1 MSNRRRW
8 TEDPPDGPGRRTGA
22 RGDGSR
28 GGGGAAGAGGSG
40 GPAGPDR
47 WDERS
52 WSGDPFPS
60 RPARRRADGG
70 PDWRETLAPPRAD
83 EPVDDR
89 TPPPGA
95 PAPGRR
101 RRENVP
107 PEPEGDLWGNGG
119 ISSSGNA
126 GARSGGGSTT
136 RPTEPVTDTGW
147 YGASDVRSSA
157 PPWDTPDWDSP
168 DWTMPERSTP
178 EWALDATGP
187 DDRAAGGSGQDERS
201 DGSVGEGEDERR
213 RADRARPRWMDELD
227 DHPGSGAYDEPSPP
241 LTPMGGTP
249 APTSAPDDR
258 DADRPVQPGQA
269 SQPGRSEPA
278 TARSVPAEPAA
289 KAGQAEPA
297 RATSGSQTDP
307 RAASSARGPQS
318 SSRFEWLPERL
329 RPAPGDLQVLAWWA
343 LTRLGI
349 LLVAMTGPW
358 LFHGTGKIP
367 SFWDSW
373 KQWDFWHF
381 DRIATFGYF
390 APGWSTPIEAFF
402 PGFPMVLRLGAL
414 VGIPTVVGGLVV
426 SFVAGGVAAV
436 ALARLADREWGPGA
450 GRYAA
455 AMWMLAPPA
464 IFLAAPYTEALFLAL
479 AIPAWLSARR
489 GTWWLAA
496 VLAAGACTVRVS
508 GIFLV
513 VALAVEF
520 LTSERRKRWLDGV
533 WLALPA
539 VPVLGY
545 MAYLHANTGDWLR
558 WYHAQSQEWYRGFTP
573 PWDAFFNTWNA
584 ATGHTAFG
592 DVSDA
597 LRANFEWMFRA
608 ELVAML
614 LGLVVTVVLLTLRRW
629 GEATWVGV
637 QVVAFATSYWFFS
650 VPRATLL
657 WFPLWIGLG
666 ALAVRRPWVWRAYV
680 ILAVPLFGIWA
691 AAYLTGRWSG

>member
-1 MSNRRRW
+1 M
-8 TEDPPDGPGRRTGA
+8 TEQ
-22 RGDGSR
+22 
-28 GGGGAAGAGGSG
+28 
-40 GPAGPDR
+40 
-47 WDERS
+47 
-52 WSGDPFPS
+52 
-60 RPARRRADGG
+60 
-70 PDWRETLAPPRAD
+70 
-83 EPVDDR
+83 
-89 TPPPGA
+89 
-95 PAPGRR
+95 
-101 RRENVP
+101 
-107 PEPEGDLWGNGG
+107 
-119 ISSSGNA
+119 
-126 GARSGGGSTT
+126 
-136 RPTEPVTDTGW
+136 EPVTDTGW
-147 YGASDVRSSA
+147 YGASDVQASA

-168 DWTMPERSTP
+168 DWTMPERATP
-178 EWALDATGP
+178 EWGLDAGSA
-187 DDRAAGGSGQDERS
+187 DDRAAAGRGQDEGSGDGFGDAPHEDDRRS
-201 DGSVGEGEDERR
+201 GE
-213 RADRARPRWMDELD
+213 RPRPWWSDELD
-227 DHPGSGAYDEPSPP
+227 DEHGGGAYGSGSYGGGAYDELSEP

-249 APTSAPDDR
+249 ARGDREEDRPGESAP
-258 DADRPVQPGQA
+258 AH
-269 SQPGRSEPA
+269 EPA
-278 TARSVPAEPAA
+278 AAHSVPAEPTA
-289 KAGQAEPA
+289 KAGPSEPA
-297 RATSGSQTDP
+297 PAAPTAQNPASEP
-307 RAASSARGPQS
+307 RAASAGRGPAGRS
-318 SSRFEWLPERL
+318 TWFGRLPERL
-329 RPAPGDLQVLAWWA
+329 RPTPGDLQVLAWWA

-349 LLVAMTGPW
+349 LLVAVTAPW

-367 SFWDSW
+367 GFWDSW

-390 APGWSTPIEAFF
+390 TPGWSTPIEAFF

-414 VGIPTVVGGLVV
+414 VGIPTVVGGLLV

-520 LTSERRKRWLDGV
+520 LTSGRRRTWLEGL

-539 VPVLGY
+539 VPVLAY
-545 MAYLHANTGDWLR
+545 MAYLKANTGDWLR

-573 PWDAFFNTWNA
+573 PWDSFFNTWNA

-592 DVSDA
+592 DVSEA

-637 QVVAFATSYWFFS
+637 QVAAFATSYWFFS

-680 ILAVPLFGIWA
+680 ALAVPLFGIWA

>member
-1 MSNRRRW
+1 
-8 TEDPPDGPGRRTGA
+8 
-22 RGDGSR
+22 
-28 GGGGAAGAGGSG
+28 
-40 GPAGPDR
+40 
-47 WDERS
+47 
-52 WSGDPFPS
+52 
-60 RPARRRADGG
+60 
-70 PDWRETLAPPRAD
+70 
-83 EPVDDR
+83 
-89 TPPPGA
+89 
-95 PAPGRR
+95 
-101 RRENVP
+101 
-107 PEPEGDLWGNGG
+107 
-119 ISSSGNA
+119 
-126 GARSGGGSTT
+126 
-136 RPTEPVTDTGW
+136 
-147 YGASDVRSSA
+147 
-157 PPWDTPDWDSP
+157 
-168 DWTMPERSTP
+168 MPERSTP
-178 EWALDATGP
+178 EWALDAGP
-187 DDRAAGGSGQDERS
+187 DDRAAGGSGRDNRSGDS
-201 DGSVGEGEDERR
+201 DGEDGRG
-213 RADRARPRWMDELD
+213 RAHRPRPWWTDELD
-227 DHPGSGAYDEPSPP
+227 GPGSVAYGEPSPP

-249 APTSAPDDR
+249 APTSAPADR
-258 DADRPVQPGQA
+258 EAHRPVQQGRRDEASQA
-269 SQPGRSEPA
+269 SRQGGSEPA
-278 TARSVPAEPAA
+278 NEPAAGRSGPAEPTARSGQAGR
-289 KAGQAEPA
+289 AGQAESAGAASGTQPEP
-297 RATSGSQTDP
+297 RATSTAREPQGS
-307 RAASSARGPQS
+307 SWLG
-318 SSRFEWLPERL
+318 WLPERL
-329 RPAPGDLQVLAWWA
+329 RPAPGDLRVLAWWA
-343 LTRLGI
+343 LTRVGI

-367 SFWDSW
+367 GFWDSW

-414 VGIPTVVGGLVV
+414 VGIPTVVGGVVV

-489 GTWWLAA
+489 GTWWLAG
-496 VLAAGACTVRVS
+496 VLAAGACSVRVS

-520 LTSERRKRWLDGV
+520 LTSGRRKQWLSGL

-545 MAYLHANTGDWLR
+545 MAFLQANTGDWLR
-558 WYHAQSQEWYRGFTP
+558 WYHAQSQGWYRGFTP
-573 PWDAFFNTWNA
+573 PWDAYFNTWNA
-584 ATGHTAFG
+584 AIGHTAFG

-637 QVVAFATSYWFFS
+637 QVAAFATSYWFFS
-650 VPRATLL
+650 VPRSTLL

-666 ALAVRRPWVWRAYV
+666 ALAVRRPWVWRAYA

>member
-1 MSNRRRW
+1 M
-8 TEDPPDGPGRRTGA
+8 
-22 RGDGSR
+22 
-28 GGGGAAGAGGSG
+28 
-40 GPAGPDR
+40 
-47 WDERS
+47 
-52 WSGDPFPS
+52 
-60 RPARRRADGG
+60 
-70 PDWRETLAPPRAD
+70 
-83 EPVDDR
+83 
-89 TPPPGA
+89 
-95 PAPGRR
+95 
-101 RRENVP
+101 
-107 PEPEGDLWGNGG
+107 
-119 ISSSGNA
+119 
-126 GARSGGGSTT
+126 
-136 RPTEPVTDTGW
+136 TDTGW
-147 YGASDVRSSA
+147 YGASDVEASA
-157 PPWDTPDWDSP
+157 PPWDTRDWNSP
-168 DWTMPERSTP
+168 QWTMPERGTP
-178 EWALDATGP
+178 ERSLDTTTPAYRAAGEGGRYEGP
-187 DDRAAGGSGQDERS
+187 DDGVN
-201 DGSVGEGEDERR
+201 DGPKDGVDEDERR
-213 RADRARPRWMDELD
+213 RADRPRPWWSDELD
-227 DHPGSGAYDEPSPP
+227 ASGGDADDDVSEP

-249 APTSAPDDR
+249 APAQDPDER
-258 DADRPVQPGQA
+258 ETDRPARQREPG
-269 SQPGRSEPA
+269 QPGRPQP
-278 TARSVPAEPAA
+278 PAEPV
-289 KAGQAEPA
+289 AEPA
-297 RATSGSQTDP
+297 GARSTPPGPAPTTPSGSSTST
-307 RAASSARGPQS
+307 ASDARGPQG
-318 SSRFEWLPERL
+318 SSRLRWLPERL
-329 RPAPGDLQVLAWWA
+329 RPTPGDVQVLAWWA
-343 LTRLGI
+343 VTRLGI
-349 LLVAMTGPW
+349 LLVAVTGPW

-402 PGFPMVLRLGAL
+402 PGFPMVLRLGVL
-414 VGIPTVVGGLVV
+414 VGIPTVVGGLLV

-489 GTWWLAA
+489 GNWWLAA

-520 LTSERRKRWLDGV
+520 LTSGRRKGWLEGL
-533 WLALPA
+533 WLALPMA
-539 VPVLGY
+539 PVLGY
-545 MAYLHANTGDWLR
+545 MAYLKVNTGDWLR
-558 WYHAQSQEWYRGFTP
+558 WYHAQSDEWYRGFTL
-573 PWDAFFNTWNA
+573 PWTAFFNTWNA

-614 LGLVVTVVLLTLRRW
+614 VGLVVTVVLLTLRRW

-637 QVVAFATSYWFFS
+637 QVAAFATSYWFFS

>member
-1 MSNRRRW
+1 VSNRRRW
-8 TEDPPDGPGRRTGA
+8 TEEPPDGPG
-22 RGDGSR
+22 
-28 GGGGAAGAGGSG
+28 SG
-40 GPAGPDR
+40 PR
-47 WDERS
+47 DERS
-52 WSGDPFPS
+52 RSADPFPS
-60 RPARRRADGG
+60 RPARRHADTP
-70 PDWRETLAPPRAD
+70 PDWREALASPRPDDQA
-83 EPVDDR
+83 DDR
-89 TPPPGA
+89 TPRPGA
-95 PAPGRR
+95 PVPGRR
-101 RRENVP
+101 RREDVP
-107 PEPEGDLWGNGG
+107 PEPEPDRWRSDGG
-119 ISSSGNA
+119 A
-126 GARSGGGSTT
+126 DAP
-136 RPTEPVTDTGW
+136 RPAEPVTDTGW
-147 YGASDVRSSA
+147 YGASDVQASV
-157 PPWDTPDWDSP
+157 PPWDTPDWDSS
-168 DWTMPERSTP
+168 DWTMPERATP
-178 EWALDATGP
+178 EWGLDAG
-187 DDRAAGGSGQDERS
+187 
-201 DGSVGEGEDERR
+201 GEDERPGGE
-213 RADRARPRWMDELD
+213 RPRPWWSDELAGLD
-227 DHPGSGAYDEPSPP
+227 DELGGGAYGSGRDDRGFGSGSYDGGAYDELSEP

-249 APTSAPDDR
+249 APAPAPDDR
-258 DADRPVQPGQA
+258 EEDRPGGSTSGTEPGN
-269 SQPGRSEPA
+269 EPA
-278 TARSVPAEPAA
+278 AARSDPAEPTA
-289 KAGQAEPA
+289 KAGPAAPAPAAPASQDPANEPRTA
-297 RATSGSQTDP
+297 LAGDAP
-307 RAASSARGPQS
+307 RSSDDRLG
-318 SSRFEWLPERL
+318 WLPERL
-329 RPAPGDLQVLAWWA
+329 WPTPGDLQVLAWWA

-349 LLVAMTGPW
+349 LLVAVTGPW

-367 SFWDSW
+367 GFWDSW

-414 VGIPTVVGGLVV
+414 VGIPTVVGGLLV

-520 LTSERRKRWLDGV
+520 LTSGRRRSWLEGL

-539 VPVLGY
+539 IPVLGY
-545 MAYLHANTGDWLR
+545 MAYLKANTGDWLR

-584 ATGHTAFG
+584 
-592 DVSDA
+592 
-597 LRANFEWMFRA
+597 ANFEWMFRA

-637 QVVAFATSYWFFS
+637 QAAAFATSYWFFS

>member
-1 MSNRRRW
+1 M
-8 TEDPPDGPGRRTGA
+8 PP
-22 RGDGSR
+22 
-28 GGGGAAGAGGSG
+28 
-40 GPAGPDR
+40 
-47 WDERS
+47 
-52 WSGDPFPS
+52 
-60 RPARRRADGG
+60 
-70 PDWRETLAPPRAD
+70 
-83 EPVDDR
+83 
-89 TPPPGA
+89 
-95 PAPGRR
+95 
-101 RRENVP
+101 
-107 PEPEGDLWGNGG
+107 
-119 ISSSGNA
+119 
-126 GARSGGGSTT
+126 
-136 RPTEPVTDTGW
+136 EPVTDTGW
-147 YGASDVRSSA
+147 YGASDVDAAA
-157 PPWDTPDWDSP
+157 PPWETPGWDSP
-168 DWTMPERSTP
+168 EWTMPERSTP
-178 EWALDATGP
+178 EQALDVTGPGDRSAGERTTGDRATGDWATGDSGRDEGF
-187 DDRAAGGSGQDERS
+187 DDHR
-201 DGSVGEGEDERR
+201 GEGERR
-213 RADRARPRWMDELD
+213 RADRPRPWWSDELD
-227 DHPGSGAYDEPSPP
+227 DPGSDAYGEPPAP

-249 APTSAPDDR
+249 APERGQDERGAG
-258 DADRPVQPGQA
+258 RPARPSEPGQPDR
-269 SQPGRSEPA
+269 SRPERSEPA
-278 TARSVPAEPAA
+278 TARSAPQEPA
-289 KAGQAEPA
+289 PA
-297 RATSGSQTDP
+297 TPASTDPASTDSGSPDPGSATSPAPAAAEREP
-307 RAASSARGPQS
+307 RS
-318 SSRFEWLPERL
+318 SSRLRWLPERL
-329 RPAPGDLQVLAWWA
+329 RPTPGDLQVLAWWA
-343 LTRLGI
+343 LTRVAI
-349 LLVAMTGPW
+349 LLIAVTGPW

-390 APGWSTPIEAFF
+390 TPGWSTPIEAFF
-402 PGFPMVLRLGAL
+402 PGFPMALRLGIL
-414 VGIPTVVGGLVV
+414 VGIPTVVGGLLV

-520 LTSERRKRWLDGV
+520 LTSGRRQRWQDGL
-533 WLALPA
+533 WLALPT

-545 MAYLHANTGDWLR
+545 MAYLKANTGDWLR
-558 WYHAQSQEWYRGFTP
+558 WYHAQSDEWYRGFTP
-573 PWDAFFNTWNA
+573 PWTAFLNTWNA

-637 QVVAFATSYWFFS
+637 QVAAFATSYWFFS

>member
-1 MSNRRRW
+1 
-8 TEDPPDGPGRRTGA
+8 
-22 RGDGSR
+22 
-28 GGGGAAGAGGSG
+28 
-40 GPAGPDR
+40 
-47 WDERS
+47 
-52 WSGDPFPS
+52 
-60 RPARRRADGG
+60 
-70 PDWRETLAPPRAD
+70 
-83 EPVDDR
+83 
-89 TPPPGA
+89 
-95 PAPGRR
+95 
-101 RRENVP
+101 
-107 PEPEGDLWGNGG
+107 
-119 ISSSGNA
+119 
-126 GARSGGGSTT
+126 
-136 RPTEPVTDTGW
+136 
-147 YGASDVRSSA
+147 
-157 PPWDTPDWDSP
+157 
-168 DWTMPERSTP
+168 
-178 EWALDATGP
+178 
-187 DDRAAGGSGQDERS
+187 
-201 DGSVGEGEDERR
+201 
-213 RADRARPRWMDELD
+213 
-227 DHPGSGAYDEPSPP
+227 
-241 LTPMGGTP
+241 
-249 APTSAPDDR
+249 
-258 DADRPVQPGQA
+258 
-269 SQPGRSEPA
+269 
-278 TARSVPAEPAA
+278 
-289 KAGQAEPA
+289 
-297 RATSGSQTDP
+297 
-307 RAASSARGPQS
+307 
-318 SSRFEWLPERL
+318 
-329 RPAPGDLQVLAWWA
+329 
-343 LTRLGI
+343 
-349 LLVAMTGPW
+349 MTGPW

-402 PGFPMVLRLGAL
+402 PGFPMTLRLGVL
-414 VGIPTVVGGLVV
+414 VGIPTVVGGLLV

-520 LTSERRKRWLDGV
+520 LTSGRRKQLLDGL

-545 MAYLHANTGDWLR
+545 MAYLYANTGDWLR

-573 PWDAFFNTWNA
+573 PWDSFFNTWNA

-637 QVVAFATSYWFFS
+637 QVAAFATSYWFFS